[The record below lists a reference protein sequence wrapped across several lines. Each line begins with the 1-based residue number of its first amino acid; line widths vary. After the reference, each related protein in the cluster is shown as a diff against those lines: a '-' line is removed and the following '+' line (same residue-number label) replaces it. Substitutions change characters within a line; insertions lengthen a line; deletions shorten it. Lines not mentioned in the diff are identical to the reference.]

1 MIWPDDNLANP
12 TSVHCQKE
20 ETHSEKEVKAKL
32 NGCTYAKLDV
42 RKYGFG
48 PCQKTPL
55 INIDLQ
61 NVEVKFKSRISA
73 YKVCI
78 FLESHK
84 VW

>member
-12 TSVHCQKE
+12 TSAHCQKE
-20 ETHSEKEVKAKL
+20 ETHSEKEVKL
-32 NGCTYAKLDV
+32 NGCTHAKLDV
-42 RKYGFG
+42 GKYGFG

-61 NVEVKFKSRISA
+61 NVEVKFKSGITA
-73 YKVCI
+73 YKVRI
-78 FLESHK
+78 FWESHK